1 MNKLLLS
8 LSTVFVSTNVFA
20 LSPLEQAKVDTVA
33 KVYQTNDLERYS
45 TKEFADLQMKA
56 TDIHNEN
63 EYEYGGTCLSE
74 FWIYGMVRNQVEVKP
89 IIKIIK
95 EQVNVTLKN
104 KKKIINLVYQLE
116 CENNQ
121 CLVSDVITEQGRSY
135 KKSLASC
142 IKKYQ

>member
-74 FWIYGMVRNQVEVKP
+74 FWIYGMVR
-89 IIKIIK
+89 
-95 EQVNVTLKN
+95 
-104 KKKIINLVYQLE
+104 
-116 CENNQ
+116 
-121 CLVSDVITEQGRSY
+121 
-135 KKSLASC
+135 KSS
-142 IKKYQ
+142 

>member
-56 TDIHNEN
+56 VDIHNEN

-104 KKKIINLVYQLE
+104 KKKIIKLE

>member
-1 MNKLLLS
+1 MNKLYPSFVAMFLS
-8 LSTVFVSTNVFA
+8 ANVFA

-89 IIKIIK
+89 IIKIIN

-116 CENNQ
+116 CKNNQ
-121 CLVSDVITEQGRSY
+121 CLVSDVITEKGYSY
-135 KKSLASC
+135 KKNLASC
-142 IKKYQ
+142 IKQYQ

>member
-45 TKEFADLQMKA
+45 TKELQLQMKA

-95 EQVNVTLKN
+95 EQVNVTLKS
-104 KKKIINLVYQLE
+104 KKKTIDLIYQLE

-121 CLVSDVITEQGRSY
+121 CLVSDVITEQGYSY
-135 KKSLASC
+135 KKNLASC
-142 IKKYQ
+142 IKQYQ

>member
-20 LSPLEQAKVDTVA
+20 LPPLEQAKVDTVA

-89 IIKIIK
+89 IIRIIN

-116 CENNQ
+116 CKNNQ

-135 KKSLASC
+135 KKNLASC

>member
-1 MNKLLLS
+1 MNKLYLS
-8 LSTVFVSTNVFA
+8 FAAMFLSANVFA

-45 TKEFADLQMKA
+45 IKEFADLQMKA
-56 TDIHNEN
+56 TDINNEN

-121 CLVSDVITEQGRSY
+121 CLVSDVITEQGHSY
-135 KKSLASC
+135 KKNLASC
-142 IKKYQ
+142 IKHYQ

>member
-1 MNKLLLS
+1 MKKLLLS
-8 LSTVFVSTNVFA
+8 FTAVFVSANVLA
-20 LSPLEQAKVDTVA
+20 LSPLEQAKVDTVT
-33 KVYQTNDLERYS
+33 KIYQTNDLEGYS
-45 TKEFADLQMKA
+45 TKDFANLQMKS

-74 FWIYGMVRNQVEVKP
+74 FWIYGMVRNQVEAKP

-95 EQVNVTLKN
+95 DQVNVTLKN
-104 KKKIINLVYQLE
+104 QKKTIDLVYQLE
-116 CENNQ
+116 CKNNQ

-135 KKSLASC
+135 KKDLASC

>member
-1 MNKLLLS
+1 
-8 LSTVFVSTNVFA
+8 
-20 LSPLEQAKVDTVA
+20 
-33 KVYQTNDLERYS
+33 
-45 TKEFADLQMKA
+45 MKA

-74 FWIYGMVRNQVEVKP
+74 FWIYGMVKNQVEVKP

-104 KKKIINLVYQLE
+104 KKKIINLVYQLV

-121 CLVSDVITEQGRSY
+121 CLVSDVITEQGHSY

>member
-1 MNKLLLS
+1 MNKLPLS
-8 LSTVFVSTNVFA
+8 FATVFLSVNVFA
-20 LSPLEQAKVDTVA
+20 LSPLEQAKVDTVT

-45 TKEFADLQMKA
+45 TKDFADLQMKA
-56 TDIHNEN
+56 TNIHNEN

-74 FWIYGMVRNQVEVKP
+74 FWIYGMVRNQVEATPSVTLDS
-89 IIKIIK
+89 
-95 EQVNVTLKN
+95 EQVNVMLKN
-104 KKKIINLVYQLE
+104 KRRSISLSYQMD

>member
-74 FWIYGMVRNQVEVKP
+74 FWIYGMVRNQVEATPSVKLNSEQMNISRRGSP
-89 IIKIIK
+89 RIDEIVLIKDYLLFLIATPQK
-95 EQVNVTLKN
+95 QAFVVFFF
-104 KKKIINLVYQLE
+104 LV
-116 CENNQ
+116 
-121 CLVSDVITEQGRSY
+121 
-135 KKSLASC
+135 
-142 IKKYQ
+142 

>member
-1 MNKLLLS
+1 MFLS
-8 LSTVFVSTNVFA
+8 ANVFA
-20 LSPLEQAKVDTVA
+20 LLPLEQAKIDTVA
-33 KVYQTNDLERYS
+33 KVYQINDLERYS

-63 EYEYGGTCLSE
+63 EYEYGATCLSE
-74 FWIYGMVRNQVEVKP
+74 FWIYGMVKNQVEVKP

-116 CENNQ
+116 CATKQ
-121 CLVSDVITEQGRSY
+121 CLVSDVTTEQGHSY
-135 KKSLASC
+135 KTSLASC

>member
-1 MNKLLLS
+1 MNKLYLS
-8 LSTVFVSTNVFA
+8 FAAMFLSANVFA

-95 EQVNVTLKN
+95 EQVNVTLKVRR
-104 KKKIINLVYQLE
+104 KPLI
-116 CENNQ
+116 
-121 CLVSDVITEQGRSY
+121 
-135 KKSLASC
+135 
-142 IKKYQ
+142 

>member
-45 TKEFADLQMKA
+45 TKDFADLQMKA
-56 TDIHNEN
+56 TNIHNEN

-74 FWIYGMVRNQVEVKP
+74 FWIYGMVRNQVEATPSVTLDS
-89 IIKIIK
+89 
-95 EQVNVTLKN
+95 EQVNVMLKN
-104 KKKIINLVYQLE
+104 KRRSISLSYQMD
-116 CENNQ
+116 CKTNQ

-135 KKSLASC
+135 KKNLASC

>member
-63 EYEYGGTCLSE
+63 EYE
-74 FWIYGMVRNQVEVKP
+74 
-89 IIKIIK
+89 
-95 EQVNVTLKN
+95 QVNVTLKSN
-104 KKKIINLVYQLE
+104 KKTIDLVYQLE

>member
-1 MNKLLLS
+1 MNKLYLS
-8 LSTVFVSTNVFA
+8 FAAMFLSANVFA
-20 LSPLEQAKVDTVA
+20 LLPLEQAKIDTVA
-33 KVYQTNDLERYS
+33 KVYQINDLERYS

-74 FWIYGMVRNQVEVKP
+74 FWIYGMVKNQVEVKP

>member
-1 MNKLLLS
+1 MNKLYPSFVAMFLS
-8 LSTVFVSTNVFA
+8 ANVFA
-20 LSPLEQAKVDTVA
+20 LSPLEQAKVDTVE
-33 KVYQTNDLERYS
+33 KVYQTNDLEGYS
-45 TKEFADLQMKA
+45 TREFADLQMKA

-89 IIKIIK
+89 IIKIIN

-116 CENNQ
+116 CKNNQ
-121 CLVSDVITEQGRSY
+121 CLVSDVITKQGYSY
-135 KKSLASC
+135 KKNLASC
-142 IKKYQ
+142 IKQYQ

>member
-1 MNKLLLS
+1 
-8 LSTVFVSTNVFA
+8 
-20 LSPLEQAKVDTVA
+20 
-33 KVYQTNDLERYS
+33 
-45 TKEFADLQMKA
+45 
-56 TDIHNEN
+56 
-63 EYEYGGTCLSE
+63 
-74 FWIYGMVRNQVEVKP
+74 MVRNQVEVKP

-95 EQVNVTLKN
+95 EQVNVTLKS
-104 KKKIINLVYQLE
+104 KKKTIDLVYQLE

>member
-1 MNKLLLS
+1 MNKLPLS
-8 LSTVFVSTNVFA
+8 FAVMFLSANVFA
-20 LSPLEQAKVDTVA
+20 LLPLEQAKVDTVA

-89 IIKIIK
+89 IMKIIK

-121 CLVSDVITEQGRSY
+121 CLVSDVITEQGHSY
-135 KKSLASC
+135 KKNLASC
-142 IKKYQ
+142 IKQYQ

>member
-1 MNKLLLS
+1 MNKLYPSFVAMFLS
-8 LSTVFVSTNVFA
+8 ANVFA
-20 LSPLEQAKVDTVA
+20 LSPLEQAKVDTFA

-89 IIKIIK
+89 IMKIIK

-121 CLVSDVITEQGRSY
+121 CLVSDVITEQGHSY
-135 KKSLASC
+135 KKNLASC
-142 IKKYQ
+142 IKQYQ

>member
-1 MNKLLLS
+1 MNKLPLS
-8 LSTVFVSTNVFA
+8 FATVFLSANVFA
-20 LSPLEQAKVDTVA
+20 LSPLEQAKIDTVA

-74 FWIYGMVRNQVEVKP
+74 FWIYGMVRNQVEATPSVKLDSG
-89 IIKIIK
+89 
-95 EQVNVTLKN
+95 QVNVLLKN
-104 KKKIINLVYQLE
+104 KRRAISLSYQMD
-116 CENNQ
+116 CKTNQ

-135 KKSLASC
+135 KKNLASC

>member
-56 TDIHNEN
+56 TDIHNEMSMN
-63 EYEYGGTCLSE
+63 TAEHAFRILDLWNGE
-74 FWIYGMVRNQVEVKP
+74 
-89 IIKIIK
+89 
-95 EQVNVTLKN
+95 
-104 KKKIINLVYQLE
+104 
-116 CENNQ
+116 
-121 CLVSDVITEQGRSY
+121 
-135 KKSLASC
+135 KSS
-142 IKKYQ
+142 

>member
-1 MNKLLLS
+1 MNKLYLS
-8 LSTVFVSTNVFA
+8 FAAMFLSANVFA
-20 LSPLEQAKVDTVA
+20 LLPLEQAKIDTVA
-33 KVYQTNDLERYS
+33 KVYQINDLERYS

-74 FWIYGMVRNQVEVKP
+74 FWIYGMVKNQVEVKP

-135 KKSLASC
+135 KKNLVSC